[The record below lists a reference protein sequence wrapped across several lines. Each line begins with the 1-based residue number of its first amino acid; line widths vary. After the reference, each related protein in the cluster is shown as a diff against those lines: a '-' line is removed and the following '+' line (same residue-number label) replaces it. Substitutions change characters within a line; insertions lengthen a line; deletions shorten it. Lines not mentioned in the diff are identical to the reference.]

1 MGLNAIVIQWP
12 RYLDREKLEAYA
24 DGPVPARILI
34 ERGLKPAIKA
44 PKCVRFDRKEVDA
57 LMDAILLDRGIQ

>member
-1 MGLNAIVIQWP
+1 MSLNPILFQWP

-24 DGPVPARILI
+24 DGTVPAKILI

-44 PKCVRFDRKEVDA
+44 PKCVRYDRKEVDA
-57 LMDAILLDRGIQ
+57 LMDAILLERGMP